1 MRKSNRLRTL
11 YFAVY
16 ILAKIYF
23 YISNTCLHT
32 MNVRMSLKIAR
43 RGLHKNN
50 KATVL
55 NHYLFS
61 NLKPTSLCC
70 RLGTVKLKGDYM
82 DTSQRGASR
91 ASYKCIRRVIT
102 HDTRPQGCF
111 LFTLKTSNR
120 SHPPCN

>member
-55 NHYLFS
+55 NHYLFG

-70 RLGTVKLKGDYM
+70 RYSKTERELW
-82 DTSQRGASR
+82 TSARGEQAELRINVFVES
-91 ASYKCIRRVIT
+91 
-102 HDTRPQGCF
+102 
-111 LFTLKTSNR
+111 
-120 SHPPCN
+120 